1 MTTGEAPETY
11 HPAGPAK
18 ADLRWGSGTSARDR
32 LYTDASRFSF
42 YQAVR
47 ILLILKSDAAP
58 QVHHDSVPVRF
69 RSRMGLEFPGADI
82 DRLLPAADDRSFPE
96 MLVNFLGLAGAHGP
110 LPSVYTEQLLLREKS
125 ALADFLDI
133 FNHRLI
139 VLLYRV
145 HEMHHPALTPTSPD
159 KGLAANHLYAFFG
172 LGCDPTSATRDRH
185 SLADRALL
193 DYAGLLAHRPHSAS
207 GLQTLLS
214 DYFQVEVVVEQFTG
228 AWLNLSENQW
238 TRLGTTQGQNQ
249 ELGDGAILGK
259 RVWEQHAG
267 VTICLGPLDLNT
279 FESFLPN
286 GGAHRALCDLCRF
299 YLGQEWDF
307 SFRLE
312 LRADQIPWPA
322 FSGARLGVRRPALGR
337 LAWLKGAQDKNGGA
351 VHDAV
356 SSSEEKA

>member
-1 MTTGEAPETY
+1 MTAGEAAETNNADR
-11 HPAGPAK
+11 PVK
-18 ADLRWGSGTSARDR
+18 ADLRWGSGASARDR
-32 LYTDASRFSF
+32 LYADASPFSF

-47 ILLILKSDAAP
+47 ILSILKSDAAP
-58 QVHHDSVPVRF
+58 QLHHDSVPVRF
-69 RSRMGLEFPGADI
+69 RSRMGFEFPGADI

-96 MLVNFLGLAGAHGP
+96 MLVNFLALAGAHGP
-110 LPSVYTEQLLLREKS
+110 LPSVYTEQLLMKEKS

-172 LGCDPTSATRDRH
+172 LGCDPTSAARDQL
-185 SLADRALL
+185 SLPDRALL

-214 DYFQVEVVVEQFTG
+214 DYFQVEVAIEQFTG
-228 AWLNLSENQW
+228 GWLNLSEDQW
-238 TRLGTTQGQNQ
+238 TRLGVRQGQNQ

-267 VTICLGPLDLNT
+267 VTICLGPLDLNA

-286 GGAHRALCDLCRF
+286 GGAHPALCDLCSF

-312 LRADQIPWPA
+312 LRSDQIPWPA
-322 FSGARLGVRRPALGR
+322 FSAPRPGVRPPALGR
-337 LAWLKGAQDKNGGA
+337 LAWLRSDQQKSGAPTQDA
-351 VHDAV
+351 L
-356 SSSEEKA
+356 SRSEEKL

>member
-1 MTTGEAPETY
+1 MTVGEAAETNN
-11 HPAGPAK
+11 PGDPAK
-18 ADLRWGSGTSARDR
+18 ADLRWGSGASARDR
-32 LYTDASRFSF
+32 LYADASPFSF

-47 ILLILKSDAAP
+47 ILSILKSDAAP
-58 QVHHDSVPVRF
+58 RVHHDSVPVRF
-69 RSRMGLEFPGADI
+69 RSRMDFEFPGTEI
-82 DRLLPAADDRSFPE
+82 DRLRPAADDRSFPE
-96 MLVNFLGLAGAHGP
+96 MQVTFLGLAGAHGP

-145 HEMHHPALTPTSPD
+145 HEMHHPALTSTSPEN
-159 KGLAANHLYAFFG
+159 GLTASHLYAFFG
-172 LGCDPTSATRDRH
+172 LGCEPTSAARDRL

-193 DYAGLLAHRPHSAS
+193 DYTGLLAHRPHSAS
-207 GLQTLLS
+207 GLKTLLS
-214 DYFQVEVVVEQFTG
+214 DYFQVEVAVEQFTG
-228 AWLNLSENQW
+228 AWMNLSEDQW
-238 TRLGTTQGQNQ
+238 TRLGVKQGQNQ
-249 ELGDGAILGK
+249 TLGDGVILGK

-312 LRADQIPWPA
+312 LRTDQIPWPA
-322 FSGARLGVRRPALGR
+322 FSGARPGVRRPALGR
-337 LAWLKGAQDKNGGA
+337 LAWLKGGQNGNGA
-351 VHDAV
+351 ATQDAV
-356 SSSEEKA
+356 SHSEEKA

>member
-1 MTTGEAPETY
+1 M
-11 HPAGPAK
+11 
-18 ADLRWGSGTSARDR
+18 D
-32 LYTDASRFSF
+32 F
-42 YQAVR
+42 
-47 ILLILKSDAAP
+47 
-58 QVHHDSVPVRF
+58 
-69 RSRMGLEFPGADI
+69 EFPGADI
-82 DRLLPAADDRSFPE
+82 DRLLPAADDRSFPR

-159 KGLAANHLYAFFG
+159 KGLAASHLYAFFG
-172 LGCDPTSATRDRH
+172 LGCEQNSAARDRL
-185 SLADRALL
+185 SLPDRALL

-207 GLQTLLS
+207 GLKALIR
-214 DYFQVEVVVEQFTG
+214 DYFQVEVAVEQFTG
-228 AWLNLSENQW
+228 AWLNLSEDQW
-238 TRLGTTQGQNQ
+238 TRLGTKQGQNQ
-249 ELGDGAILGK
+249 TLGDGTILGK

-286 GGAHRALCDLCRF
+286 GGAHRALCDLCHF

-312 LRADQIPWPA
+312 LRTDQIPSPA
-322 FSGARLGVRRPALGR
+322 FSGAKPGVRRPALGR
-337 LAWLKGAQDKNGGA
+337 LAWLKGSHDRNGAA
-351 VHDAV
+351 VHDTL
-356 SSSEEKA
+356 SRSEEKV

>member
-1 MTTGEAPETY
+1 MTDGAATETNS
-11 HPAGPAK
+11 AGGNAK
-18 ADLRWGSGTSARDR
+18 SDLRWGSGASARDR
-32 LYTDASRFSF
+32 LYADASPFSF

-47 ILLILKSDAAP
+47 ILLILKSDGAP

-69 RSRMGLEFPGADI
+69 RSRMGSEFPGADI
-82 DRLLPAADDRSFPE
+82 DRLLPAGNDRSFPE

-159 KGLAANHLYAFFG
+159 NGLAANHLYAFFG
-172 LGCDPTSATRDRH
+172 LGCDPSSAARDRL
-185 SLADRALL
+185 SLNDRALL

-207 GLQTLLS
+207 GLQTLLR
-214 DYFQVEVVVEQFTG
+214 DYFQVEVAVEQFTG
-228 AWLNLSENQW
+228 AWLNLSEDQW
-238 TRLGTTQGQNQ
+238 TRLGTREGQNQ
-249 ELGDGAILGK
+249 NLGDGAILGK

-267 VTICLGPLDLNT
+267 VTIGLGPLDLNT

-286 GGAHRALCDLCRF
+286 GGAHSALCDLCRF

-312 LRADQIPWPA
+312 LRTDQIPSPA
-322 FSGARLGVRRPALGR
+322 FSGAKPGVRRPALGR
-337 LAWLKGAQDKNGGA
+337 LAWLKGGQDKNGGA
-351 VHDAV
+351 MHDALTH
-356 SSSEEKA
+356 SEEKA